1 VNPFNIA
8 SFETVMNFPGINL
21 KSYFK
26 KFKFK
31 FYFIFNEADYPF
43 KPPTLKFITP
53 IYHPNVDEKGS
64 ICLPAI
70 LPVGRTKLFKK

>member
-1 VNPFNIA
+1 LN
-8 SFETVMNFPGINL
+8 
-21 KSYFK
+21 
-26 KFKFK
+26 
-31 FYFIFNEADYPF
+31 FIFNEADYPF
-43 KPPTLKFITP
+43 KPPALKFITP